1 MQKIPFNF
9 GWERTSEEHLF
20 WREPEDLVMVDLPDD
35 CVLEL
40 PRGLWAA
47 RESALCRTA
56 SQLI

>member
-20 WREPEDLVMVDLPDD
+20 WREPEDLVMVDLPWSY
-35 CVLEL
+35 
-40 PRGLWAA
+40 PGARRLWAA